1 MTIRLSILLCL
12 LAWGTSLAQQQET
25 GLSQR
30 MNAKWDMSQK
40 NIMDGKPFYMG
51 GTLDYAKKTSSAP
64 TAFLYDQKTRTDG
77 YTTRSF
83 FGIKNPWIGT
93 KIYEAKPASLW
104 SKTLVENAD
113 RKYTT
118 AEVMKTDSYAKSGQ
132 KANLGNSVTLTPE
145 FIPKS
150 GTPGAMDQING
161 QLKKKNMT
169 IDQVREL
176 LNKN

>member
-1 MTIRLSILLCL
+1 MTFRLSILLCL
-12 LAWGTSLAQQQET
+12 LAWGTSLAQQQEA

-30 MNAKWDMSQK
+30 MDAKWDMSQR
-40 NIMDGKPFYMG
+40 NFMDGKAFNMG
-51 GTLDYAKKTSSAP
+51 SSLDFSKKTTMAQTS
-64 TAFLYDQKTRTDG
+64 FLYDQKAKPEG

-113 RKYTT
+113 KKYTT
-118 AEVMKTDSYAKSGQ
+118 EEVMKTDSYAKSGQ
-132 KANLGNSVTLTPE
+132 KANLGNSITLTPE

-150 GTPGAMDQING
+150 GTPGAMDQIND